1 MFKLQ
6 IVLLICVSIH
16 HLFTVCDLSGFDAD
30 IPNEATTIDIVFC
43 WCMNASALRFPSCA
57 IGTVERTCSSV
68 KFRAKTTCAS
78 GSLVCHAAITTPSF
92 LSAVAA
98 ESVQVSKAQLLWFS
112 NIEQSVR
119 GRFHCC
125 NTSQKPYTP
134 GLCIACTSW
143 RQCYPRIQL
152 LVQIACKPLQ
162 HLTRSL
168 VHGLVCHHCIVPV
181 TTLR

>member
-1 MFKLQ
+1 MMSSQSGTFPTLM
-6 IVLLICVSIH
+6 LI
-16 HLFTVCDLSGFDAD
+16 HLMKQQRLTLFFAG
-30 IPNEATTIDIVFC
+30 
-43 WCMNASALRFPSCA
+43 ASTPLHWDPLHEQCA
-57 IGTVERTCSSV
+57 QSSELASRVEFRT
-68 KFRAKTTCAS
+68 KTTCAS
-78 GSLVCHAAITTPSF
+78 GSLDCHNAITTQSCA
-92 LSAVAA
+92 SASAA
-98 ESVQVSKAQLLWFS
+98 ESVQVSKALLLWFS

-152 LVQIACKPLQ
+152 LVQIACKPPQ